1 MSHFCGKY
9 GVVKTCDAGDV
20 GGVQTVVGA
29 RNWNY
34 RGTADTVDATHFF
47 SAEGGWRDS
56 LPCLIGP
63 AEIDF
68 EVVMDDS
75 DDFQA
80 AAAPALIE
88 GNEIDFELDTDAG
101 PFLQISGTAIVTGL
115 EISNPHDDT
124 DTYRVTAV
132 IEGEPTLT
140 IVEDNYSPPG
150 A

>member
-1 MSHFCGKY
+1 MAHFCGKY
-9 GVVKTCDAGDV
+9 GVVRTCALGDV

-47 SAEGGWRDS
+47 SAAGGWRDS

-68 EVVMDDS
+68 ECVLDDS
-75 DDFQA
+75 QDPQA
-80 AAAPALIE
+80 ANAPTIIE
-88 GNEIDFELDTDAG
+88 GAEIDFELDSDGG
-101 PFLQISGTAIVTGL
+101 PALQISGSAIVTGL
-115 EISNPHDDT
+115 EVANPHDDT

-132 IEGEPTLT
+132 IKGEPAWTFA
-140 IVEDNYSPPG
+140 VDGYAVP
-150 A
+150 

>member
-1 MSHFCGKY
+1 MAHFCGKY
-9 GVVKTCDAGDV
+9 GVVRTCDSGDV

-29 RNWNY
+29 RNWEY
-34 RGTADTVDATHFF
+34 RGVADTVDATHFF

-63 AEIDF
+63 AEISFD
-68 EVVMDDS
+68 VVMDDS

-88 GNEIDFELDTDAG
+88 GNVIDFELDTDGG
-101 PFLQISGTAIVTGL
+101 PFLQISGSAIVTEL
-115 EISNPHDDT
+115 SISNPHDDT
-124 DTYRVTAV
+124 DTYRVSAV
-132 IEGEPTLT
+132 IQGEPALT